1 MSTRSNILVTDGNE
15 NLLFYRHSDGYP
27 SGQFTLLRFMQEIK
41 DGKIRNN
48 VNQSAGWLVVWGNEE
63 YADSRKEF
71 PDSSGWKV
79 GAYEPTDMYGGDIEY
94 FYICNIKS
102 LEIEVYKAHFG
113 VAQEGIKNLK
123 ERKYIRK
130 AVEQGWLTKIAT
142 VTNFKDEKK
151 FAALDKI
158 DGGKYKTSSSPKAQ
172 TLLGGKKKQG
182 WFKEPIR
189 HKIAALKGRRR

>member
-1 MSTRSNILVTDGNE
+1 M
-15 NLLFYRHSDGYP
+15 
-27 SGQFTLLRFMQEIK
+27 TLLKFMQAIK
-41 DGKIRNN
+41 DGKIRNYPP
-48 VNQSAGWLVVWGNEE
+48 QAAGWLVVWGNEE
-63 YADSRKEF
+63 YASDRKEF
-71 PDSSGWKV
+71 PETTSWKV
-79 GAYEPTDMYGGDIEY
+79 GAYEPADNYGSDIEY
-94 FYICNIKS
+94 FYICNVKQ
-102 LEIEVYKAHFG
+102 LEIEVYTAHLWE
-113 VAQEGIKNLK
+113 AKGIKNLK

-130 AVEQGWLTKIAT
+130 AIENGWLTKIAT
-142 VTNFKDEKK
+142 VTDFKNEKK